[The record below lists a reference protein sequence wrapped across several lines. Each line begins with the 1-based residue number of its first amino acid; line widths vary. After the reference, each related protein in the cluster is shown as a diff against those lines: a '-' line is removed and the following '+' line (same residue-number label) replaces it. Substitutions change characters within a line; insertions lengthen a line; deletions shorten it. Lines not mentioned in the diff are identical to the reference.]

1 MAVASPQVR
10 QSEKEQ
16 IMKIKLEIS
25 ELVASCLQRMIVNEI
40 ENQEK
45 WYQDDLGNGYFGTV
59 KMRKRII
66 HEMHELAD
74 DIEKQGVHKHIKC
87 Y

>member
-1 MAVASPQVR
+1 M
-10 QSEKEQ
+10 KEGN
-16 IMKIKLEIS
+16 IMNTKITLEVS

-66 HEMHELAD
+66 KEMRELAD
-74 DIEKQGVHKHIKC
+74 DLEKQGINKHIKC